1 MKKFISLM
9 ICVAMILSSVSVM
22 AENDSLIVNTVKVN
36 VKSGSTT
43 LNDEEMS
50 VLSTPYVNENGDTM
64 VDMYALVNAI
74 GGEITEKDGIYS
86 VTYEGVEIKYI
97 LNSAEVEIAGQT
109 LTMNSAVTV
118 SDNGTV
124 MAPLRFVSE
133 ALGADVTYNSESG
146 EIVIVSAGG
155 MDSGVNYKL
164 LFKYTE
170 KEKIGNSK
178 EHWRFTKTD
187 NFDMSKSSY
196 GSSYRFSMNDISF
209 TLRSQKNDGT
219 RSLEQYYISMQKSYS
234 SSYNRNVMYDKGKGE
249 HNGVEYVYTK
259 HRKLDTVTEAYAYK
273 TDEYFY
279 FITIQRSF
287 ENFETAKENTDVTAF
302 LNSLEFDYK
311 GGDEE
316 NTVDV
321 ADIGF
326 EKQLAGEEKSEYV
339 DGNYRWSI
347 KLNEDWYVDEYYGFY
362 NKVIIDKPTSI
373 ETDDGYNFRYDYD
386 YDDMYYDDM
395 YYYSS
400 YSSVRNPQIAISTFS
415 NPTKQSA
422 TDWAKKQRD
431 DYEKS
436 VNSEEYKISEVKET
450 QIGQIKAHYFEVN
463 YPNDE
468 NEYVDKTYYMN
479 YGDFRYKIN
488 LKYDKREEETEG
500 FKESADAIIKSFVP
514 GEINVNELGDAL
526 ERDNDIDALNVLN
539 EFNGDIFSINYP
551 CLWNVSET
559 DTGLMLTKNSSD
571 YGSAMLDLISTIMP
585 NLSLMIRATSDE
597 ISLRAEKTSLSYYDD
612 KLNKNTYTLE
622 EYMYKNIAGMLNN
635 SNSYLNVSMP
645 NEIEEVTL
653 MGKKGYKADLV
664 LTGKGDDVYYTIYF
678 IPYDNEN
685 VITVTKACAESEKNT
700 VYENAL
706 NKALNSLKLS

>member
-9 ICVAMILSSVSVM
+9 ICVAMILSSVSAM
-22 AENDSLIVNTVKVN
+22 ADSDSLIVDTVKVN
-36 VKSGSTT
+36 VSSGSVT

-50 VLSTPYVNENGDTM
+50 VSAAPYVNQNGDTM
-64 VDMYALVNAI
+64 VDMYALVNVL
-74 GGEITEKDGIYS
+74 GGEITEKDGVYS
-86 VTYEGVEIKYI
+86 VTYDDVEIKYT
-97 LNSAEVEIAGQT
+97 LNSTDVEVAGQT
-109 LTMNSAVTV
+109 LTMSSAVVV

-133 ALGADVTYNSESG
+133 SLGADVTYNSESG

-155 MDSGVNYKL
+155 LDSGVNYKL

-187 NFDMSKSSY
+187 NFDMSESSY

-219 RSLEQYYISMQKSYS
+219 SSLEQYYLSMQKSYL

-259 HRKLDTVTEAYAYK
+259 YRRLDTVTEAYAYK
-273 TDEYFY
+273 TDEYFC

-321 ADIGF
+321 AEIGL

-347 KLNEDWYVDEYYGFY
+347 KLNEDWSVNEYYGFY
-362 NKVIIDKPTSI
+362 NKVTVIKPTSI
-373 ETDDGYNFRYDYD
+373 ETDDNFNYGYGYD
-386 YDDMYYDDM
+386 YDDM

-400 YSSVRNPQIAISTFS
+400 YSSVRDPLIMISTYS
-415 NPTKQSA
+415 NPNRQSA
-422 TDWAKKQRD
+422 ADWAKKNRD
-431 DYEKS
+431 DYEKT
-436 VNSEEYKISEVKET
+436 VNSEKYKISEIKET
-450 QIGQIKAHYFEVN
+450 QIGQIKAYYFEEN
-463 YPNDE
+463 YSEDE
-468 NEYVDKTYYMN
+468 NEYVEKTYYMN

-488 LKYDKREEETEG
+488 LGYDKREEEAEG
-500 FKESADAIIKSFVP
+500 FKESADAVIKSFVP
-514 GEINVNELGDAL
+514 GEININELGDAL
-526 ERDNDIDALNVLN
+526 ESDSDIDALNVLN
-539 EFNGDIFSINYP
+539 EFKGDIFSINYP
-551 CLWNVSET
+551 CLWNISET
-559 DTGLMLTKNSSD
+559 DTGLLLAKDRSKNGMDTTGLLSV
-571 YGSAMLDLISTIMP
+571 IFP
-585 NLSLMIRATSDE
+585 NFSLMLSAADGS
-597 ISLRAEKTSLSYYDD
+597 SLRAEKTSLSYYDD
-612 KLNKNTYTLE
+612 KLNKSTYTLE
-622 EYMYKNIAGMLNN
+622 EYMYKNIAGMLN
-635 SNSYLNVSMP
+635 SSSSYLNISMP

-664 LTGKGDDVYYTIYF
+664 LTINGVNNVYYTMYF
-678 IPYDNEN
+678 IPYDSEN
-685 VITVTKACAESEKNT
+685 LITVIKACNESEKNT

-706 NKALNSLKLS
+706 DKALNSLKLS

>member
-9 ICVAMILSSVSVM
+9 ICVAMILSSVSAM
-22 AENDSLIVNTVKVN
+22 ADSDSLIVNTVKVN
-36 VKSGSTT
+36 VSSGSVT
-43 LNDEEMS
+43 LNDEGMS
-50 VLSTPYVNENGDTM
+50 VSAAPYVNQNGDTM
-64 VDMYALVNAI
+64 VDMYALVNAL
-74 GGEITEKDGIYS
+74 GGEITEKDGVYS
-86 VTYEGVEIKYI
+86 VTYDDVEIKYT
-97 LNSAEVEIAGQT
+97 LNSTDVEVAGQT
-109 LTMNSAVTV
+109 LTMSSAVVV

-155 MDSGVNYKL
+155 LDSGVNYKL

-187 NFDMSKSSY
+187 NFDMSENIYSE
-196 GSSYRFSMNDISF
+196 SYRFSMNDISF
-209 TLRSQKNDGT
+209 LLRSQKNNENI
-219 RSLEQYYISMQKSYS
+219 SLEQYYLLMQKSYS
-234 SSYNRNVMYDKGKGE
+234 SSYNRNVMYYKGKGE

-259 HRKLDTVTEAYAYK
+259 HRDLDTVTESYCYK

-279 FITIQRSF
+279 FITIQRNF
-287 ENFETAKENTDVTAF
+287 ENFETAKDNSDVTAF
-302 LNSLEFDYK
+302 LNSLEFNYK
-311 GGDEE
+311 GGDGE

-321 ADIGF
+321 AEIGL

-347 KLNEDWYVDEYYGFY
+347 KLNEDWAVNEYYGFY
-362 NKVIIDKPTSI
+362 NKVTVTKPTSI
-373 ETDDGYNFRYDYD
+373 ETDDGYNFGYDYD
-386 YDDMYYDDM
+386 YDDM

-400 YSSVRNPQIAISTFS
+400 YSSIRNPQIVISTFS

-422 TDWAKKQRD
+422 ADWAKKKHD
-431 DYEKS
+431 DYAKT
-436 VNSEEYKISEVKET
+436 VNSEKYKISEIKET
-450 QIGQIKAHYFEVN
+450 QIGQLKAYYFEEN
-463 YPNDE
+463 YPDDE
-468 NEYVDKTYYMN
+468 NEYVEKTYYMN

-488 LKYDKREEETEG
+488 LRYDKREEDAEG
-500 FKESADAIIKSFVP
+500 FKESADAVIKSFVP

-551 CLWNVSET
+551 CMWNVSET
-559 DTGLMLTKNSSD
+559 DTGLMLTKDSSD
-571 YGSAMLDLISTIMP
+571 YDSVMLDLMSTIMP
-585 NLSLMIRATSDE
+585 NLSLMLRAAADDV
-597 ISLRAEKTSLSYYDD
+597 SLRAEKLSLSYYDD
-612 KLNKNTYTLE
+612 KLNKSTYTLE
-622 EYMYKNIAGMLNN
+622 EYMYKNIAGMLNS

-685 VITVTKACAESEKNT
+685 VITVTKACVESEKNT

-706 NKALNSLKLS
+706 DKTLNSLKLS